1 MKKLIWTLAPLL
13 LATTV
18 AFAHGDETH
27 AKPVFDAA
35 KAEQKEFGIAG
46 DPAKVHRT
54 IKLVMSDDMR
64 FTPNKIKVKEG
75 ETVKLLVKNKGK
87 ILHEVVIGTSAQ
99 LQEHAA
105 MMRKYPDMEHQAPYM
120 AHVQPGSYQEIV
132 WTFNRPGEFDFACL
146 IAGHF
151 EAGMVGKI
159 QVAEKNRRNF
169 FN

>member
-1 MKKLIWTLAPLL
+1 MKKLMLAVLL
-13 LATTV
+13 FASSVALAHDDV
-18 AFAHGDETH
+18 HG
-27 AKPVFDAA
+27 KQVFDAS

-46 DPAKVHRT
+46 DPARVHRT

-64 FTPNKIKVKEG
+64 FTPNRIKVKEG
-75 ETVKLLVKNKGK
+75 ETVRLVVKNKGK
-87 ILHEVVIGTSAQ
+87 ILHEVVLGTTAQ

-105 MMRKYPDMEHQAPYM
+105 MMRKFPTMAHEAPYM
-120 AHVQPGSYQEIV
+120 AHVKPGGIQEIV

-151 EAGMVGKI
+151 EAGMAGKI
-159 QVAEKNRRNF
+159 QVGEKNRRNY